1 MSEFIIGLGSNL
13 GDREYLIEKAIGEI
27 GLSIGRVIA
36 RSSLYES
43 ESWGFDSPNRFLNG
57 AVRVATDLTPL
68 DLLDALQCLEKNEG
82 RIRIKDYADRRLDAD
97 ILLRMD
103 PGQEIFS
110 GGEEGLKLE
119 IPHPRLHLR
128 KFVLLPL
135 AELAP
140 EWVHPVLSKTA
151 GELLEAC
158 PDRGTISLFRKFR
171 DSR

>member
-13 GDREYLIEKAIGEI
+13 GNRESLIEKAIGEI
-27 GLSIGRVIA
+27 GHSIGRLMA

-43 ESWGFDSPNRFLNG
+43 EPWGFDSPNRFLNG
-57 AVRVATDLTPL
+57 AVRIETDLSPL
-68 DLLDALQCLEKNEG
+68 ELLDALQRMERNEG
-82 RIRIKDYADRRLDAD
+82 RIRITDYADRSLDAD

-103 PGQEIFS
+103 SGREIFS
-110 GGEEGLKLE
+110 GGEEDLKLE

-140 EWVHPVLSKTA
+140 EWVHPVLNKNA
-151 GELLEAC
+151 VELLSDC
-158 PDRGTISLFRKFR
+158 PDQGAISLFRKFR